1 MSVPARRA
9 FMAGVV
15 SAGAGLGA
23 GEAVTGLLALGS
35 APPTSP
41 VLAIG
46 EGVIRVTPGDM
57 AEAAIAA
64 VGRLDKPLLVVGT
77 VLGALLLGGLAGR
90 LALVRRGL
98 GLAVLVAMGGLGM
111 AAVLSTP
118 DASPV
123 DVVPPAVA
131 ALVSMALLGY
141 LLPWVSAATGATPVP
156 SATASDPGHAG
167 SRTEEAR
174 LGRRRFLARAGVVGL
189 GAVALTGLGQ
199 ALSAGRRAVE
209 SARASVRLALPRP
222 APPPGVQAPVRGAV
236 PWVTPNDVFYRID
249 TALSVPRV
257 LPQDWRLR
265 VHGMVDREL
274 DLSYEDLVARGLQ
287 QAWITL
293 CCVSNEVGGPL
304 IGNAEWSGVPVA
316 DVLADAGVHAG
327 ADAVLSTSADGWN
340 CGTPL
345 RALTDGRHALLAV
358 AMNGEPLPVEHGF
371 PVRMVV
377 PGLYGFVSATKWV
390 VDLEVTRFAD
400 FTAYWTQRGWAPR
413 GPVKTQSRI
422 DVPADGAEVSA
433 GRVAVG
439 GVAWAQHTGI
449 RGVEVRVDDGP
460 WRPARLARVPNV
472 DTWRQWVFAWDAG
485 PGQHRLAVRA
495 TDASGY
501 TQTGRR
507 TDIVPDGA
515 TGWHTITVTVA

>member
-1 MSVPARRA
+1 MGVPARRA
-9 FMAGVV
+9 FVAGVV
-15 SAGAGLGA
+15 SVGAGLAA
-23 GEAVTGLLALGS
+23 GEAVTGLLALGT
-35 APPTSP
+35 APGTSP

-46 EGVIRVTPGDM
+46 ESVIRLTPGGV

-64 VGRLDKPLLVVGT
+64 VGRLDKPLLVGGT
-77 VLGALLLGGLAGR
+77 VLGAMLLGGLAGR

-98 GLAVLVAMGGLGM
+98 GLAVLVLMGGLGM

-118 DASPV
+118 DSSV
-123 DVVPPAVA
+123 LDVVPPAVA

-141 LLPWVSAATGATPVP
+141 LLPWTRTAAPGAATHPAGPGTGGDG
-156 SATASDPGHAG
+156 TA
-167 SRTEEAR
+167 
-174 LGRRRFLARAGVVGL
+174 LGRRRFLARAGAVGL
-189 GAVALTGLGQ
+189 GAVAMTGLGQ

-209 SARASVRLALPRP
+209 SARASVTLALPRP
-222 APPPGVQAPVRGAV
+222 APPPGVQAPVRGVA

-249 TALSVPRV
+249 TALAVPRV

-265 VHGMVDREL
+265 VHGMVEREL
-274 DLSYEDLVARGLQ
+274 DLSYDDLVGRGLQ

-316 DVLADAGVHAG
+316 DLLAEAGVRPG

-345 RALTDGRHALLAV
+345 RALTDGRRALLAV
-358 AMNGEPLPVEHGF
+358 AMNGAPLPVEHGF

-449 RGVEVRVDDGP
+449 AGVEVRVDDGP

-472 DTWRQWVFAWDAG
+472 DTWRQWVFAWDAE
-485 PGQHRLAVRA
+485 PGEHRLAVRA

-501 TQTGRR
+501 TQTGVR

-515 TGWHTITVTVA
+515 TGWHTIAVTVS

>member
-1 MSVPARRA
+1 MGVPARRA
-9 FMAGVV
+9 FAAGVASV
-15 SAGAGLGA
+15 AAGLGA
-23 GEAVTGLLALGS
+23 GEAATGLLTIGAAAG
-35 APPTSP
+35 TSP

-46 EGVIRVTPGDM
+46 EWVIRVTPGDL

-77 VLGALLLGGLAGR
+77 VLGALLLGGMAGR
-90 LALVRRGL
+90 LALARSGV

-111 AAVLSTP
+111 AAALSTP
-118 DASPV
+118 DASVV
-123 DVVPPAVA
+123 DAVPPAVA

-141 LLPWVSAATGATPVP
+141 LLPWARAPVP
-156 SATASDPGHAG
+156 ATTPGAAPDTTAPLG
-167 SRTEEAR
+167 PDEAA
-174 LGRRRFLARAGVVGL
+174 LGRRSFLARAGAVGL

-209 SARASVRLALPRP
+209 SARASVALAVPRP
-222 APPPGVQAPVRGAV
+222 VPPPGVQAPARGVV

-249 TALSVPRV
+249 TALAVPRV
-257 LPQDWRLR
+257 LPDDWRLR
-265 VHGMVDREL
+265 VHGMVEREL
-274 DLSYEDLVARGLQ
+274 EIGYDDLVGRGLR
-287 QAWITL
+287 QAWVTL

-304 IGNAEWSGVPVA
+304 IGNAEWSGVRVA
-316 DVLADAGVHAG
+316 DLLAEAGVRPG

-345 RALTDGRHALLAV
+345 RALTDGRNALLAV

-422 DVPADGAEVSA
+422 DVPADGAQVSA

-449 RGVEVRVDDGP
+449 DRVEVRIDDGA
-460 WRPARLARVPNV
+460 WRPARLSRVPNV
-472 DTWRQWVFAWDAG
+472 DTWRQWAFAWDAE
-485 PGQHRLAVRA
+485 PGEHLLAVRA

-515 TGWHTITVTVA
+515 TGWHTISVTVS